1 MIMLSVCI
9 PVYEMGGLG
18 KAYLKE
24 SLDILSSQTYKNFE
38 VVVSDN
44 SRNSE
49 IEMLCAQFSAQ
60 LNILYVHNSTSY
72 GISANTNNAIKNATG
87 KIVKILF
94 QDDFLYSKESLQCL
108 VDAFDLQQDHWLISA
123 SEHTYDG
130 SKLYRPFYP
139 KYHDKIFLG
148 KNTISSPSVLTIKND
163 SPLLFD
169 EALTW
174 LMDCDYYKRC
184 FDLYGP
190 PKILNKINV
199 VNRTGMHQ
207 ASSAI
212 VDSKMRK
219 KEFKYIAQKYQSSLS
234 FFDKLKLSCRVYR

>member
-9 PVYEMGGLG
+9 PTYEMGGLG
-18 KAYLKE
+18 KPYLKE
-24 SLDILSSQTYKNFE
+24 SLDILSSQTYKDFE

-44 SRNSE
+44 SQNSE
-49 IEMLCAQFSAQ
+49 IKVLCTQFSKQ
-60 LNILYVHNSTSY
+60 LNIHYVHNSISY
-72 GISANTNNAIKNATG
+72 GISANTNNAIKHAAG

-94 QDDFLYSKESLQCL
+94 QDDFLYSQDSLQCL
-108 VDAFDLQQDHWLISA
+108 ADAFDLQQDHWLISA
-123 SEHTYDG
+123 SEHTCDG
-130 SKLYRPFYP
+130 SGFYRPFYP

-148 KNTISSPSVLTIKND
+148 KNTISSPSVLAIKND
-163 SPLLFD
+163 GPLLFD
-169 EALTW
+169 ESLTW

-190 PKILNKINV
+190 PKILKKINV

-219 KEFKYIAQKYQSSLS
+219 KEFEYIAKKYQNNLS
-234 FFDKLKLSCRVYR
+234 FFDKLKLSCGIFR